1 MIEVRGLTKY
11 YGPTLAIENLDFEVK
26 KGEILGFLGP
36 NAAGKT
42 TTLRIL
48 TGFLPPTRGTA
59 KVAGFDVVEE
69 SLQARR
75 QVGYVPERV
84 PLYGD
89 LTPLTYLRFMAKL
102 RGIPKDDREKKVA
115 AAMKTAA
122 IEHVAQTL
130 IGKLSLGYRQRVGL
144 AQALLHEPDVL
155 VLDEPTIGLDPAQI
169 IEMRNLIKNMAGQ
182 RTVILSSH
190 ILPEVSQTC
199 QRVVIINQGHIVAED
214 TPDRLTAR
222 LHKSSRVLVRLS
234 KAAPEAANR
243 LRALPGVISV
253 TAQNGGQALVVESRP
268 DTDVRPQMART
279 VVESGADLLEL
290 RPVEMTLEEI
300 FLRLTTSEEGIT
312 Q

>member
-1 MIEVRGLTKY
+1 MIEVQGLTKY
-11 YGPTLAIENLDFEVK
+11 YGPTLAIDDLDFEVK

-48 TGFLPPTRGTA
+48 TGFLPPTKGTA

-69 SLQARR
+69 PLPARQR
-75 QVGYVPERV
+75 TGYVPEHV
-84 PLYGD
+84 PLYTD
-89 LTPLTYLRFMAKL
+89 ITPLAYLHFMAKV
-102 RGIPKDDREKKVA
+102 RGMPKADRVEKVA
-115 AAMKTAA
+115 KAMKTAA
-122 IEHVAQTL
+122 IEHVADTL

-144 AQALLHEPDVL
+144 AQALLHEPEVL

-169 IEMRNLIKNMAGQ
+169 IEIRNLIKNMAGQ

-199 QRVVIINQGHIVAED
+199 QRVVIINQGRIVAED

-234 KAAPEAANR
+234 KPAPEARER
-243 LRALPGVISV
+243 LRALPGVTRVS
-253 TAQNGGQALVVESRP
+253 AQDDARDLVVESAP
-268 DTDVRPQMART
+268 DRDVRAQVAKT
-279 VVESGADLLEL
+279 VVESGAGLLEL

-300 FLRLTTSEEGIT
+300 FLRLTTREEGIS

>member
-1 MIEVRGLTKY
+1 MIEVHNLTKY
-11 YGPTLAIENLDFEVK
+11 YGPTLAIEDLSFEVRE
-26 KGEILGFLGP
+26 GEILGFLGP

-48 TGFLPPTRGTA
+48 TGFLPPTKGSA

-69 SLQARR
+69 PLQAR
-75 QVGYVPERV
+75 QHVGYVPEHV
-84 PLYGD
+84 PLYPD
-89 LTPLTYLRFMAKL
+89 TTPLAYLHFMAKV
-102 RGIPKDDREKKVA
+102 RGIPKADRRDKVA
-115 AAMKTAA
+115 QAMKTAA
-122 IEHVAQTL
+122 IEHVSRTL

-144 AQALLHEPDVL
+144 AQALLHEPDVM

-169 IEMRNLIKNMAGQ
+169 IEMRNLIKNMAGH

-199 QRVVIINQGHIVAED
+199 QRVVIINQGRIVAED

-222 LHKSSRVLVRLS
+222 LHKSSRVLLRLA
-234 KAAPEAANR
+234 KPAPELKDR
-243 LRALPGVISV
+243 LRSLQGVTRVS
-253 TAQNGGQALVVESRP
+253 AQNGGEALVIESSP
-268 DTDVRPQMART
+268 GQDVRALLAKT
-279 VVESGADLLEL
+279 VVDSGAQLLEL

-300 FLRLTTSEEGIT
+300 FLRLTTREEGLA